1 MDNAYLKLLQEARER
16 RADLLAERNQIE
28 ARLAAE
34 NAQIA
39 LLERLT
45 GSPEG
50 ETVSLADVI
59 QAVAKN
65 GGISGG
71 LTDSCRRVLQAAER
85 PLRAGQLVLVLEQSG
100 FPTSRYVDPLSA
112 VTTVL
117 RRLTERGEA
126 RVAATED
133 GWPLFARAEEKQKKI
148 RTATSKSGAQERKRR
163 Y

>member
-1 MDNAYLKLLQEARER
+1 MDNAYVKLLQEARER
-16 RADLLAERNQIE
+16 RAILLAERNHIE

-45 GSPEG
+45 GSTGG

-59 QAVAKN
+59 QSVAKK

-126 RVAATED
+126 RIAATED
-133 GWPLFARAEEKQKKI
+133 GWPLFARAEEKKRKF
-148 RTATSKSGAQERKRR
+148 RSATSKGGTRKA
-163 Y
+163 